1 MVSAAGN
8 FVSAVHDQFV
18 GSRRL
23 TPRGRTARTAAFA
36 ILLVLA
42 ARAGA
47 SAQPDERA
55 ITCTNPYSGAS
66 WQIHIDYEHGTVD
79 ANPARVSDDE
89 IAWHDARDG
98 GNYTLDRSSGKLA
111 VVLPSSTGGFFLHDQ
126 CDLKN

>member
-1 MVSAAGN
+1 M
-8 FVSAVHDQFV
+8 
-18 GSRRL
+18 
-23 TPRGRTARTAAFA
+23 TPPGRTARIAAVA

-42 ARAGA
+42 APASA
-47 SAQPDERA
+47 SAQQGEHA
-55 ITCTNPYSGAS
+55 VTCTNPYSGAS
-66 WQIHIDYEHGTVD
+66 WQIHIDYERGTVD

-126 CDLKN
+126 CELKN